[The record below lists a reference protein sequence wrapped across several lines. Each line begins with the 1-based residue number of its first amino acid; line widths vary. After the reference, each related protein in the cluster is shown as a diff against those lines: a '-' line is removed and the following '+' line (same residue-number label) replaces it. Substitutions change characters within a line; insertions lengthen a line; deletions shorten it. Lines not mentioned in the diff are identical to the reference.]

1 MNDPAANYK
10 LRIDSG
16 EMPGETAIFILFIY
30 YSIDIQ
36 NIIYYTVN
44 VKKGNSPDSLTSMN
58 TCLAHARHTAVSDRL
73 IVPGKDD
80 NDMKNAKLFS
90 ILSISLILAGCSRP
104 APTNA
109 ATPSASAASTS
120 APVVSAEPSV
130 SAEASATPE
139 ATIEASAE
147 PESTAV
153 SASPSASPSAT
164 PEASAPAEDATAAS
178 SEDTATVTDDGDDC
192 GWISDPSMKDGGWC
206 SLHPEWYG
214 MPANSSNSNASA
226 SQPAATA
233 SYGSITFYNQLDG
246 RWRNQKVGDATFG
259 PHGCCPTALAMMLS
273 RRGIAMTPPEVG
285 WMLNSW
291 GIFGNS
297 ANGFLGTR
305 SDAWMQVAD
314 HYGWAWSELYTGDD
328 LYNALAA
335 GADVGLA
342 LNYGGA
348 GHTVYV
354 HGVDAYGNTT
364 VYDGNSGGPYTKS
377 VYTLMSQIYDP
388 YTVGGAAVAVYEPG
402 SVPAEVA
409 ASYDDTPVAEP
420 GTIVCYNEN
429 GEQVTCDF

>member
-1 MNDPAANYK
+1 
-10 LRIDSG
+10 
-16 EMPGETAIFILFIY
+16 
-30 YSIDIQ
+30 
-36 NIIYYTVN
+36 
-44 VKKGNSPDSLTSMN
+44 MN
-58 TCLAHARHTAVSDRL
+58 TKKFYT
-73 IVPGKDD
+73 
-80 NDMKNAKLFS
+80 S
-90 ILSISLILAGCSRP
+90 ILALISASVMFAGCGRP
-104 APTNA
+104 VAVDTTPTVSPQA
-109 ATPSASAASTS
+109 SASA
-120 APVVSAEPSV
+120 
-130 SAEASATPE
+130 SAEATV
-139 ATIEASAE
+139 EASAE
-147 PESTAV
+147 PTV
-153 SASPSASPSAT
+153 SATAEATAEATAIPSASPSAT

-206 SLHPEWYG
+206 SLHPGWYG
-214 MPANSSNSNASA
+214 MTADASNSNASA
-226 SQPAATA
+226 FQPAATA

-291 GIFGNS
+291 GIFGNA

-342 LNYGGA
+342 LNYGNS

-364 VYDGNSGGPYTKS
+364 VYDGNSSGPYTKS

-388 YTVGGAAVAVYEPG
+388 YSVGGAAVAVYEPG
-402 SVPAEVA
+402 STPAAVSYSDDWAVA
-409 ASYDDTPVAEP
+409 DVTADDNLAVADP
-420 GTIVCYNEN
+420 GTIVCYDESGN
-429 GEQVTCDF
+429 QIACDF